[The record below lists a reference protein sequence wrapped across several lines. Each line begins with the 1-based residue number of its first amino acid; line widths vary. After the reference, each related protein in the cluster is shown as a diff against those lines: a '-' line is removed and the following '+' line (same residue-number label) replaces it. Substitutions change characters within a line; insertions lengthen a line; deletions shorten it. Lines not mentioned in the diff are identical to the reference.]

1 MIYGNKQEVMI
12 HVYTYCVDT
21 IIQLRN
27 TPSVSC
33 KHVRT
38 YVRTYVYKGGRGY
51 ESDVSTEVTEL
62 KSSVLQCTVA
72 FWMRVRT

>member
-27 TPSVSC
+27 TPSVSM
-33 KHVRT
+33 
-38 YVRTYVYKGGRGY
+38 YVRTYIREDVVTNRMCQRKLRNCCTTMYGGIPDEG
-51 ESDVSTEVTEL
+51 TNVTRPL
-62 KSSVLQCTVA
+62 T
-72 FWMRVRT
+72 RT